1 MSSTIKKILDIRSST
16 ENRDARFMVVV
27 DDRRQS
33 DAALREGKILD
44 AVASVLMMTRLEH
57 NSRSS
62 EQQH

>member
-1 MSSTIKKILDIRSST
+1 
-16 ENRDARFMVVV
+16 MVVV